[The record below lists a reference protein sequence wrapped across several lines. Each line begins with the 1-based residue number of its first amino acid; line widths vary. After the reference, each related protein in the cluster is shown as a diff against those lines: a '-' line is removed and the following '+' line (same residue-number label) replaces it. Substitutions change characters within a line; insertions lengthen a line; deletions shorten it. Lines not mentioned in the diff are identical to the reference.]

1 MAENLAEIAP
11 RYEMVGRQLNATQIK
26 ASTPTLEALVS
37 QMTSAEAAKLQVSS
51 ETRTSLLLLKATVAK
66 QRKHTLF
73 VASSELKQTSST
85 EYELVA
91 RYTILLPMQLDQP
104 EFSLINLQIFRVLVK
119 RTVGSDGLTQRSS

>member
-1 MAENLAEIAP
+1 
-11 RYEMVGRQLNATQIK
+11 
-26 ASTPTLEALVS
+26 
-37 QMTSAEAAKLQVSS
+37 MTSAEAAKVQVSS
-51 ETRTSLLLLKATVAK
+51 ETRTNLLLLKATVAK

-119 RTVGSDGLTQRSS
+119 RTVGSDGLTQRSSQIEVSRQDRAMESTQGRMQWEKPVITQIVEVG